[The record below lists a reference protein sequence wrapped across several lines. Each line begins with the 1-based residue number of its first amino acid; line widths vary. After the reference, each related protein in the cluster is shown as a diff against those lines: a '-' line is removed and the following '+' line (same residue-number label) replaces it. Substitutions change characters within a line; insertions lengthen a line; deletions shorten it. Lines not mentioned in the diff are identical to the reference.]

1 MPQSFEQ
8 IKSKPL
14 SSYLDKE
21 ITERLQLTQPIDT
34 VQSGNRVNQIGQA
47 MGDNRS
53 VLSLSEE
60 QSSFSSK
67 SLSIKKKA
75 IPDEEEERGSNSES
89 IKDP

>member
-1 MPQSFEQ
+1 
-8 IKSKPL
+8 
-14 SSYLDKE
+14 
-21 ITERLQLTQPIDT
+21 
-34 VQSGNRVNQIGQA
+34 

-75 IPDEEEERGSNSES
+75 FPDEEEERGSNSES